1 MLVLAVKKLSHI
13 NLRLMKYLLVGF
25 IGFMLSATVFA
36 VPAEPDNILIVEMQ
50 TGSVTSASEEFVELH
65 NPNDLELD
73 LAGWLLQ
80 YKSATGENWSTKS
93 ELAQVIEPRGRY
105 LISTDGYLEE
115 EVIDVMSHGLAKS
128 AGHVRLLEP
137 ALEEDDDDIVHD
149 ALGWGVTADSAEGD
163 LPTVA
168 PEAGQSLKRIV
179 DEDGYFID
187 TDVNFDDFETS
198 ELPTP
203 VSDEEPIEEDTTP
216 ADEEIFD
223 EEPEEETKG
232 EEGPEEQGEVSGV
245 LSESKVY
252 AKVNITELF
261 IDPSSPKTD
270 ADDEFIELFNPNKE
284 SVQLEG
290 YVIQTGNTFS
300 RSFTIPNLE
309 IAPGQYLALYS
320 IDTGLPLSNA
330 GSQAR
335 ILDPNGDEAFKTNP
349 YEKAKSDNAWALVS
363 GKWQWTSSPT
373 PAAPNVIVVPASTS
387 RRKSSS
393 SSSSRSSSSRSSSS
407 GSSSDGRII
416 YEEPAAIADTELNT
430 AVLVGVGALA
440 FGYAIYEYRH
450 DITNRY
456 HQTRRY
462 FKSRR

>member
-1 MLVLAVKKLSHI
+1 
-13 NLRLMKYLLVGF
+13 MKYLLIGF
-25 IGFMLSATVFA
+25 TGFMLSATVFA
-36 VPAEPDNILIVEMQ
+36 IPMELENLLIVEMQ
-50 TGSVTSASEEFVELH
+50 TASLEKAGEEFVELH

-73 LAGWLLQ
+73 LSGWLLQ
-80 YKSATGENWSTKS
+80 YKPATSENWSTKS
-93 ELAQVIEPRGRY
+93 ELSGIIEPRGRY
-105 LISTDGYLEE
+105 LISTEDYLDEE
-115 EVIDVMSHGLAKS
+115 AIDTMSPGLAKA

-137 ALEEDDDDIVHD
+137 SLEEDGEDTVHD
-149 ALGWGVTADSAEGD
+149 LVGWGITADSAEGE

-187 TDVNFDDFETS
+187 TDINFDDFEVS

-203 VSDEEPIEEDTTP
+203 VSDEEPIDETTEPVDDEEIVDEEP
-216 ADEEIFD
+216 EEIFD
-223 EEPEEETKG
+223 EEPEEIID
-232 EEGPEEQGEVSGV
+232 EEVADEQGEVAGLV
-245 LSESKVY
+245 SEPKVYSKVS
-252 AKVNITELF
+252 ITELL

-270 ADDEFIELFNPNKE
+270 ADDEFIELFNPNKS

-290 YVIQTGNTFS
+290 YTIQTGNTFS
-300 RSFTIPNLE
+300 RSFTIPSLE

-335 ILDPNGDEAFKTNP
+335 ILDPNGDEVFKTSP
-349 YEKAKSDNAWALVS
+349 YEKAKSDNAWALVA
-363 GKWQWTSSPT
+363 GKWQWTSTPT

-387 RRKSSS
+387 RKKSSKSSSSRSRSSSSKSSS
-393 SSSSRSSSSRSSSS
+393 SSS
-407 GSSSDGRII
+407 GSDGRII
-416 YEEPAAIADTELNT
+416 YEEPAAIANTEINT
-430 AVLVGVGALA
+430 AVLIGVGSLA

-450 DITNRY
+450 DIANRY
-456 HQTRRY
+456 HQSRRY